1 MKVGTFY
8 LRLMR
13 NILFLAFLALGSVNI
28 EAQTSTDIGVWL
40 DHLPYNDGLDVVE
53 HERMVYCATEQGLF
67 IYDNIEK
74 TIQRLSKING
84 LSDVGLTSLAW
95 SDKYDILLIGYSNG
109 NLDLLIGSE
118 VVNAPEIL
126 LSGNYSGLKRINEIQ
141 TRGDYAYICTNFG
154 IVEYD
159 LNRRIVQETFIIGS
173 NGDPVAVESLTFSD
187 DSIHA
192 ATSQGL
198 LEANVQDQLIDF
210 QNWTRNTGVG
220 KPINHV
226 AYFDNMLVVNKP
238 TPPNQDSVFYRDGG
252 DWVYATE
259 LLFMSNVLDLRE
271 DKGYLIVGNGFSAT
285 AYKPGFELEFNI
297 QAAGTGNPFFNGQ
310 ASAIGSLFR
319 NFWVADGDGLYQ
331 GYDSGNGFFIFNHKP
346 NSPRTQKV
354 LKMTHDGERMYVAPG
369 EINDV
374 WAPQFNNDGFFTLTA
389 YSWNNIPSTDFNDY
403 KDIVAHI
410 TDPADPDHYFASSY
424 GNGILEFQDD
434 KFVRIIN
441 SSNSPI
447 PPTSTGEHRI
457 GGFSADF
464 EGNIWFTNSLTNTPL
479 GVMRPDGS
487 IEVYSLGSAASSS
500 TAIKDILYTSQDQI
514 WMQTR
519 TGGAVVAYFE
529 EGILRTRRLTAT
541 EGNGNLPTETV
552 LAFAEDLDGEIWI
565 GTDEGMAVLFSPQ
578 NIFEPNRNY
587 DAQIIVIDEDGD
599 GNGERV
605 LGSERINDIEV
616 DGSNKKW
623 FATATQGVFYTSEN
637 AREQIYNF
645 NTDNSP
651 LPSNNVLDIEID
663 DVTGMVYFGTDQG
676 IVSFQ
681 GSATAG
687 VETHRDVF
695 AYPNPVEPG
704 YDGPILIRGLV
715 TNAQVKITD
724 IEGNLIFETV
734 AEGGQA
740 VWDGRSFD
748 GRRAS
753 SGVYL
758 AYVTNDLGSQTTVT
772 KILIQN

>member
-1 MKVGTFY
+1 
-8 LRLMR
+8 MR
-13 NILFLAFLALGSVNI
+13 NKLFLVFFLFNGFFLSG
-28 EAQTSTDIGVWL
+28 QTSTDIGVWL
-40 DHLPYNDGLDVVE
+40 DHLPYSNGVDVIE
-53 HERMVYCATEQGLF
+53 NNQLVYCATEQGLF

-74 TIQRLSKING
+74 TIQRLSKVNG
-84 LSDVGLTSLAW
+84 LSDVGLTCLGW
-95 SDKYDILLIGYSNG
+95 SDDLNILLIGYANG

-126 LSGNYSGLKRINEIQ
+126 ISGNFSGQKRINAIE
-141 TRGDYAYICTNFG
+141 TREEFAYICTNFG
-154 IVEYD
+154 IVQYD
-159 LNRRIVQETFIIGS
+159 LRAQVVKETFIIGS
-173 NGDPVAVESLTFSD
+173 DGNPVAVNGLAFSD

-192 ATSQGL
+192 ATPQGL
-198 LEANVQDQLIDF
+198 LEAQQNDQLIDF
-210 QNWTRNTGVG
+210 QNWSRNTGIG

-226 AYFDNMLVVNKP
+226 TYFDGMVMANKP
-238 TPPNQDSVFYRDGG
+238 TPPNQDSIFYYSGGQWLYASELVFI
-252 DWVYATE
+252 
-259 LLFMSNVLDLRE
+259 SNVLDLRA
-271 DKGYLIVGNGFSAT
+271 DRGFLHVGNGFSSVI
-285 AYKPGFELEFNI
+285 YKPGFQVMYNM
-297 QAAGTGNPFFNGQ
+297 QASSTGNPDFAGR
-310 ASAIGSLFR
+310 AAAMGTITSSY
-319 NFWVADGDGLYQ
+319 WVADGQGLYQ
-331 GYDSGNGFFIFNHKP
+331 GFSLDGGFFVFNHKP
-346 NSPRTQKV
+346 NSPNSQNV
-354 LKMTHDGERMYVAPG
+354 FKMTHDGSRMFVAPG

-374 WAPQFNNDGFFTLTA
+374 WAPQFNNDGFYTLTE
-389 YSWNNIPSTDFNDY
+389 YSWRNIPTTSFANY

-410 TDPADPDHYFASSY
+410 TDPADPDHFYASSY
-424 GNGILEFQDD
+424 GSGILEFQGNQ
-434 KFVRIIN
+434 FQGIIN
-441 SSNSPI
+441 SSNSVI
-447 PPTSTGEHRI
+447 PPTSNGEHRI
-457 GGFSADF
+457 GGFSADP
-464 EGNIWFTNSLTNTPL
+464 EGNVWFSNSLTDSPL
-479 GVMRPDGS
+479 GVIRADGS
-487 IEVYSLGSAASSS
+487 IAVYSLGSAANSS

-514 WMQTR
+514 WIQTR
-519 TGGAVVAYFE
+519 TSGAVVAFFDE
-529 EGILRTRRLTAT
+529 STILRTRRLTAT

-552 LAFAEDLDGEIWI
+552 LSFAEDLDGEIWI

-605 LGSERINDIEV
+605 LGSERINDIAV

-681 GSATAG
+681 GRATAG
-687 VETHRDVF
+687 VEVHREVF

-724 IEGNLIFETV
+724 IEGNLIFETI

-748 GRRAS
+748 GRKAS

-758 AYVTNDLGSQTTVT
+758 AYITNDEGSQTAVT

>member
-1 MKVGTFY
+1 MS
-8 LRLMR
+8 
-13 NILFLAFLALGSVNI
+13 FLSR
-28 EAQTSTDIGVWL
+28 AQTSTDIGVWL
-40 DHLPYNDGLDVVE
+40 DHLPYSDGVDVVE
-53 HERMVYCATEQGLF
+53 RDRIVYCATEQGLF

-84 LSDVGLTSLAW
+84 LSDVGLTCLAY
-95 SDKYDILLIGYSNG
+95 SDEFDVLMIGYKNG
-109 NLDLLIGSE
+109 NVDLLIDSE
-118 VVNAPEIL
+118 VINAPEIL
-126 LSGNYSGLKRINEIQ
+126 LSGNYSGQKRINQIE
-141 TRGDYAYICTNFG
+141 TLGDYAYICTNFG
-154 IVEYD
+154 IVQYD
-159 LNRRIVQETFIIGS
+159 IERRIVRETFIIGS
-173 NGDPVAVESLTFSD
+173 DGDPIAVNSLAFSD

-192 ATSQGL
+192 ATPEGL
-198 LEANVQDQLIDF
+198 LEADLQDQLIDF
-210 QNWTRNTGVG
+210 QNWTRNTGIG

-226 AYFDNMLVVNKP
+226 TYFDNKVMANKP
-238 TPPNQDSVFYRDGG
+238 TPPDQDSVFYFSGG
-252 DWVYATE
+252 QWVYATE

-271 DKGYLIVGNGFSAT
+271 DKGYLILGNGFSSA
-285 AYKPGFELEFNI
+285 AYKPGFELAFNI
-297 QAAGTGNPFFNGQ
+297 QAASTENPAFEGQ
-310 ASAIGSLFR
+310 GGAIGSLFR
-319 NFWVADGDGLYQ
+319 NFWVADGGGLYQ
-331 GYDSGNGFFIFNHKP
+331 GFESGNGFFIFNHRP
-346 NSPRTQKV
+346 NSPKTQKV
-354 LKMTHDGERMYVAPG
+354 LKMNHDGIRMYVAPG

-374 WAPQFNNDGFFTLTA
+374 WAPQFNNDGFFALTEF
-389 YSWNNIPSTDFNDY
+389 SWTNVPSTSFGDF
-403 KDIVAHI
+403 KDIVAHV
-410 TDPADPDHYFASSY
+410 TDPVDPDHYYASSY
-424 GNGILEFQDD
+424 GNGILEFQGEAYQG
-434 KFVRIIN
+434 IIN
-441 SSNSPI
+441 SSNSVI
-447 PPTSTGEHRI
+447 PPTSSGEHRI
-457 GGFSADF
+457 GGFSVDP
-464 EGNIWFTNSLTNTPL
+464 EGNIWFTNSLTDSPL
-479 GVMRPDGS
+479 GVLRPDGS
-487 IEVYSLGSAASSS
+487 IDMFSLGSAATSS

-514 WMQTR
+514 WIQTR
-519 TGGAVVAYFE
+519 TSGAVVAFFE

-552 LAFAEDLDGEIWI
+552 LSFAEDLDGEIWI

-605 LGSERINDIEV
+605 LGTERINDIEV

-645 NTDNSP
+645 NSDNSP

-687 VETHRDVF
+687 VEVHREVF

-740 VWDGRSFD
+740 VWDGKSFD

-758 AYVTNDLGSQTTVT
+758 AYVTDDNGSQTTIT